1 MNTLTVENKNYVL
14 KIFFLIQFF
23 VAVLKIDATAYSAI
37 DYDEHPV
44 LTQVVLVVSEGQ
56 PAIPGYCK
64 FLPSPDNTIEV
75 SSPVVDLSTLHK
87 YALYYYDVFLRAHY
101 KSIVSA
107 FIPHAPLVRI
117 LQRKNSGDQTHDTA
131 PLLLHFVQ

>member
-1 MNTLTVENKNYVL
+1 MNTSTGENRNYVI

-44 LTQVVLVVSEGQ
+44 LTQVVRVVSEG
-56 PAIPGYCK
+56 PHALPGYCK
-64 FLPSPDNTIEV
+64 FLPSPENNIEV
-75 SSPVVDLSTLHK
+75 SFPVVDLSTLHK
-87 YALYYYDVFLRAHY
+87 YALYYYSSCLQVHY
-101 KSIVSA
+101 KSIVSN

-117 LQRKNSGDQTHDTA
+117 LQRKNSGDQAHDTA